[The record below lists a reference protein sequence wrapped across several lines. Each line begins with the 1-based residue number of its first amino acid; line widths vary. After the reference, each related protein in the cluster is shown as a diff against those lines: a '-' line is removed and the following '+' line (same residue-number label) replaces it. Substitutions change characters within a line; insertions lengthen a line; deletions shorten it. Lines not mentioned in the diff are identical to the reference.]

1 MHYTSDP
8 FDWFIWLMLAL
19 AAFAF
24 IYCGLTHKMEDEQ
37 TDERGHSDFKA
48 NGR

>member
-8 FDWFIWLMLAL
+8 FDWFIWTMIVVAVLL
-19 AAFAF
+19 F
-24 IYCGLTHKMEDEQ
+24 IWGGLTHKMEDEQ
-37 TDERGHSDFKA
+37 TDEHGHSDFKA